1 LDEILRIIERG
12 VHYDTESLS
21 YFRLMMRLRERRQ
34 DRVRLLWRLTVT
46 PSVSEWS
53 AIQFPQPLQ
62 PLYRLLRL
70 SRLAKRLASAG

>member
-1 LDEILRIIERG
+1 ILRIIERG
-12 VHYDTESLS
+12 APYDTESLS
-21 YFRLMMRLRERRQ
+21 YFRLMTRLRERWQ
-34 DRVRLLWRLTVT
+34 DRARLLWRLTIT

-53 AIQFPQPLQ
+53 AIQLPQPLQ